1 MLEEKSIFGV
11 TTRCEEMVEIFAD
24 LSKDDTIEKIRHPA
38 TNSLRIYGGILLATN
53 ETPSKSA
60 LK

>member
-24 LSKDDTIEKIRHPA
+24 LSKDDMIEKIRHPA
-38 TNSLRIYGGILLATN
+38 TNSLKYRGHILGH
-53 ETPSKSA
+53 K
-60 LK
+60 